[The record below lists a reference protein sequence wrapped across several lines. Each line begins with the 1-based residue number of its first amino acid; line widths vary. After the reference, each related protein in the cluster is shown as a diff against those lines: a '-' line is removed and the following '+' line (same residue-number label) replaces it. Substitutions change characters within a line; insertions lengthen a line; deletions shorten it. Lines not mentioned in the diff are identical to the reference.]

1 MSYQYAPL
9 VSSDLQ
15 PKKRNKFTLIL
26 VNFFSYLAMVDLV
39 SINVAY
45 TYSETKMI
53 KNKKHICKF
62 KNIEFESMSDQNH
75 HWDSNS

>member
-45 TYSETKMI
+45 TYSE
-53 KNKKHICKF
+53 NENDKK
-62 KNIEFESMSDQNH
+62 
-75 HWDSNS
+75 